1 MFSKFF
7 NFFKSKVDTNF
18 FKNRELV
25 KIWRILSGSI
35 FLPLGQ
41 NEILSVLKLYF
52 KNESKKFPKKLGHKF
67 VDLSQTLD
75 NSEKYVLSTATTEDE
90 LDQTIYGNFYNSDSD
105 SESDCES
112 DSLSDTFTI

>member
-1 MFSKFF
+1 M
-7 NFFKSKVDTNF
+7 
-18 FKNRELV
+18 
-25 KIWRILSGSI
+25 
-35 FLPLGQ
+35 
-41 NEILSVLKLYF
+41 
-52 KNESKKFPKKLGHKF
+52 
-67 VDLSQTLD
+67 SQTLD

>member
-1 MFSKFF
+1 MEDFSLLSHENQLNSVIEFAY
-7 NFFKSKVDTNF
+7 
-18 FKNRELV
+18 
-25 KIWRILSGSI
+25 KIGTI
-35 FLPLGQ
+35 
-41 NEILSVLKLYF
+41 E
-52 KNESKKFPKKLGHKF
+52 KF